1 MTEIHICTTLIGN
14 SGTLLFFS
22 LWFFIS
28 EVCVCVCVCMC
39 VSVCIRS
46 KNNEEKQASSLVI
59 GLEKKYSKG
68 NVLGNRDIWLTSR
81 SDGANAKLCGVDSV
95 ATSPNQLHFHPNV
108 SKISLQMPSLSHILA
123 GREEKEAL

>member
-1 MTEIHICTTLIGN
+1 MVLYYFFPYGF
-14 SGTLLFFS
+14 LF
-22 LWFFIS
+22 LK
-28 EVCVCVCVCMC
+28 CVCVCVCMC

-68 NVLGNRDIWLTSR
+68 DVLGNRDIWLTSR

-108 SKISLQMPSLSHILA
+108 SKISLQMPSLSLWFVF
-123 GREEKEAL
+123 